1 MRYLQDSLW
10 KINSMPHVS
19 EGLSQIPAQDGLQGE
34 IRHVDR
40 DEEKMEI
47 SEEDRLHSVAAMI
60 VADHHEG
67 RR

>member
-1 MRYLQDSLW
+1 MRYLQDSLQ
-10 KINSMPHVS
+10 KMSSMPHVS